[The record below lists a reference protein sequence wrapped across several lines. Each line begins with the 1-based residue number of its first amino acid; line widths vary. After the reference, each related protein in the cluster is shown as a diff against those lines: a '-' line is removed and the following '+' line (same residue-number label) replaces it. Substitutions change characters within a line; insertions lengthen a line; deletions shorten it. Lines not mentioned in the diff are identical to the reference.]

1 MTSLQRAGVVLK
13 ALLWDVDGT
22 LAETERD
29 GHRPAFNRAFA
40 DAGLPL
46 HWSCEGYEPWLA
58 ISGGQERIAGQLRQ
72 LLGREPDPQQV
83 RALQSAKQRHYRQLV
98 QQGAVQLRPGVRRLL
113 REAHQAELTQVIVT
127 TSGRSAVAALL
138 DQLLGPLQQV
148 FAFWICGEDVSRKKP
163 DPEAY
168 LLASRQLLERGA
180 IRSSAELLV
189 IEDSR
194 NGLAAAQAA
203 ALSCLVSLSHYGSTE
218 VLGDPQGAAAVVDQ
232 LGSGASV
239 LLGPPCQTPELTLS
253 YLQALLA

>member
-1 MTSLQRAGVVLK
+1 MRRQTAGVVLK

-40 DAGLPL
+40 EAGLPL
-46 HWSCEGYEPWLA
+46 HWSSDGYERWLA
-58 ISGGQERIAGQLRQ
+58 ISGGQERIASQLRQ

-83 RALQSAKQRHYRQLV
+83 RALQTAKQHHYRQLV
-98 QQGAVQLRPGVRRLL
+98 QQGAVQLRPGVKRLL
-113 REAHQAELTQVIVT
+113 SEAHQAGLTQVIVT

-148 FAFWICGEDVSRKKP
+148 FAFWICGDDVTRKKP

-168 LLASRQLLERGA
+168 QRASQQLLERGE

-194 NGLAAAQAA
+194 NGLAAASAA
-203 ALSCLVSLSHYGSTE
+203 ALTCLVSLSHYGSTE
-218 VLGDPQGAAAVVDQ
+218 VLRDPQGAAAVVDQ